1 MVFKDNQVVA
11 KIVLKIMILIL
22 KNQYNYDFKFKN
34 EFNDTIVNVI
44 WISIIVTTNQ
54 TIMSL

>member
-11 KIVLKIMILIL
+11 KIVLKIMIMIL

-34 EFNDTIVNVI
+34 EFNDTIVDVI
-44 WISIIVTTNQ
+44 WISIIVITNQ